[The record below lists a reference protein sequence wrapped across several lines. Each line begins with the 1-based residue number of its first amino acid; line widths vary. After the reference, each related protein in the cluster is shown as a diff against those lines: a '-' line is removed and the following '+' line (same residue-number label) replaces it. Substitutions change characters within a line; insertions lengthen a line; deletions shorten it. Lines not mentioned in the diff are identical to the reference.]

1 MNKIALITGS
11 SDGIGY
17 AVAKRLNKEGY
28 TVYGLSKSVCG
39 ALFIKERK
47 VDVTDALKL
56 KFAVESILCEAGHID
71 VAVLCAGISIISPAE
86 LTLEGD
92 IRHVFDVN
100 VMGTVN
106 AIQAVL
112 PGMKKMGAGSIII
125 VSSIVGGIPLPYISY
140 YSASKAALNALAFSI
155 GMEAKNFGV
164 SVYSV
169 LPGGTRTAFTM
180 KRKRYSN
187 YVGDKRADGIA
198 KCMEK
203 LSHIEQTGMRPEY
216 VAEAIARL
224 IKKRC
229 HAPIKVIGRRYKM
242 YALILRA
249 IPLSLL
255 QYIVRKTFI

>member
-1 MNKIALITGS
+1 MKKIALVTGS

-47 VDVTDALKL
+47 MDVTDALKL

-71 VAVLCAGISIISPAE
+71 VAVLCAGVSLISPAE
-86 LTLEGD
+86 LTLLSD
-92 IRHVFDVN
+92 IHHVFDVN
-100 VMGTVN
+100 IMGTVN
-106 AIQAVL
+106 AIEAVL
-112 PGMKKMGAGSIII
+112 PSMKKMGAGNIII
-125 VSSIVGGIPLPYISY
+125 VSSIVGDIPLPYLSY

-155 GMEAKNFGV
+155 GMEARSFGV
-164 SVYSV
+164 SICSV

-203 LSHIEQTGMRPEY
+203 LSRIEQTGMRPEY
-216 VAEAIARL
+216 VADAIARL
-224 IKKRC
+224 IKKRF
-229 HAPIKVIGRRYKM
+229 HAPVEVIGMRYKV
-242 YALILRA
+242 YSLIVRI
-249 IPLSLL
+249 IPRSLL
-255 QYIVRKTFI
+255 QRIVRKMFM